1 MADSVKTMASVRFRY
16 IVSLAIMAAVGALFF
31 AISQRNTI
39 ELLVSS
45 QISDRLARL
54 DVISQ
59 ESGQLGLQLAR
70 SDNAETYAAL
80 SRAYA
85 GRADSIARLLAEVD
99 HLWPRLPGKLRDRL
113 NSTAGENKDPMAVY
127 RDIHDAAKKA
137 ATASP
142 ATIPQI
148 ADRINGMY
156 TILGRDA
163 FEIMNQEINAYD
175 RDLADSIQDSVY
187 LFMVIGI
194 GMIVAFAVLIFFPM
208 ERAIRRSFRDL
219 EAMRRQAELADRA
232 KSEFLANMS
241 HEIRTPMNG
250 VMGMAELLAKTD
262 LDTKQRTFSD
272 IIVKSGQALLTI
284 INDILDFSKIDSG
297 QLELDPQPFRL
308 AQAVE
313 DIATLV
319 STKVEE
325 KELELAVRIQPGLP
339 EIYVGDVGRLRQVIT
354 NLVGN
359 GVKFTDRGHVL
370 VDVSGQVLSASGN
383 ELKAELL
390 FKIEDTGIGIPADKI
405 EHIFEKFSQI
415 DGTSTRKHE
424 GTGLGLTIS
433 RKLVELMGGEIGVIS
448 EPGQG
453 STFWFT
459 LPLPV
464 HGSVTSPK
472 RAPKD
477 VSGSRVLIIDDNE
490 VNRAILL
497 EQLGSWR
504 FEAAAVASGR
514 EALSALRQASAN
526 NRPFELIILD
536 QQMPVMN
543 GSSVV
548 AAVQEDPAIADTAII
563 MLTSVDQPGDLQE
576 MRKRGVKGYL
586 LKPARSSMLFDTIV
600 EILQNLHTEPGGDDV
615 PDFDAAQSDD
625 QPAGRPAAA
634 FDTPRTSAG
643 LRQLAPQGAQYD
655 SEGPAV
661 SVLVAEDNE
670 VNQSVAVQILKSAGY
685 SFAVAANGRLAVE
698 MFATR
703 RPRLILMDIS
713 MPAMNGIEAA
723 RAIRAVEARHN
734 MTPTPIIA
742 LTAHALKGDK
752 EMCLEAGMDDYISKP
767 ISPDTLTG
775 MIDKYLDSK
784 AGDAENMAVA

>member
-1 MADSVKTMASVRFRY
+1 
-16 IVSLAIMAAVGALFF
+16 MAAVGALFF
-31 AISQRNTI
+31 VISQRTTD
-39 ELLVSS
+39 ELLVTN
-45 QISDRLARL
+45 QIRDRLVRIDAVSR
-54 DVISQ
+54 

-70 SDNAETYAAL
+70 SNNTDTAGMLGRTLAVKAE
-80 SRAYA
+80 
-85 GRADSIARLLAEVD
+85 SIAVLLADVD
-99 HLWPRLPGKLRDRL
+99 AMWPHISPRLRDRL
-113 NSTAGENKDPMAVY
+113 NNATSNTKDPLDVY
-127 RDIHDAAKKA
+127 RTIISAANDVA
-137 ATASP
+137 ARPVAAAGTGN
-142 ATIPQI
+142 
-148 ADRINGMY
+148 RINAIY
-156 TILGRDA
+156 TNRGR
-163 FEIMNQEINAYD
+163 EISAAMTQEINAYD
-175 RDLADSIQDSVY
+175 QELAESIQQKIY
-187 LFMVIGI
+187 LFMVVGI
-194 GMIVAFAVLIFFPM
+194 CMIVAFALLIFFPM
-208 ERAIRRSFRDL
+208 ERAVRRAFKEL
-219 EAMRRQAELADRA
+219 EALRRQAELADRA

-262 LDTKQRTFSD
+262 LDNKQRTFSD

-297 QLELDPQPFRL
+297 QLELDPQPFKL
-308 AQAVE
+308 AHAVE
-313 DIATLV
+313 DIAALV
-319 STKVEE
+319 STKVDE

-370 VDVSGQVLSASGN
+370 VDVSGQVLSAPDNG
-383 ELKAELL
+383 LKAELL
-390 FKIEDTGIGIPADKI
+390 FKIEDTGIGIPADKV
-405 EHIFEKFSQI
+405 EHVFEKFSQV
-415 DGTSTRKHE
+415 DGTSTRRHE

-459 LPLPV
+459 LSLPV
-464 HGSVTSPK
+464 HGAAAGPK
-472 RAPKD
+472 RAPRD
-477 VSGSRVLIIDDNE
+477 VSGSRVLIVDDNE

-514 EALSALRQASAN
+514 EALSALRQASTN
-526 NRPFELIILD
+526 NRPFELVILD
-536 QQMPVMN
+536 QHMPGMN

-548 AAVQEDPAIADTAII
+548 AAVREDPAISNTAIV
-563 MLTSVDQPGDLQE
+563 MLTSVDQPGDLRE

-586 LKPARSSMLFDTIV
+586 LKPARSSQLFETIV
-600 EILQNLHTEPGGDDV
+600 EVLQGLHSESGEDEV
-615 PDFDAAQSDD
+615 PDFDTL
-625 QPAGRPAAA
+625 QPA
-634 FDTPRTSAG
+634 DQSANQPVG
-643 LRQLAPQGAQYD
+643 ASHVERVADSRPQGAEYD
-655 SEGPAV
+655 SQGPVV

-670 VNQSVAVQILKSAGY
+670 VNQSVAAQILQGAGLSY
-685 SFAVAANGRLAVE
+685 AMAGNGREATE

-703 RPRLILMDIS
+703 RPKLILMDIS

-723 RAIRAVEARHN
+723 KAIRAVEARHN

-742 LTAHALKGDK
+742 LTAHALKGDR

-775 MIDKYLDSK
+775 MIHTYLGDD
-784 AGDAENMAVA
+784 AGDKGVVTAA

>member
-1 MADSVKTMASVRFRY
+1 LSSGERRVHGQFNQYDGVCPF
-16 IVSLAIMAAVGALFF
+16 SLYCQSGDHGGDRRAFF
-31 AISQRNTI
+31 
-39 ELLVSS
+39 SS
-45 QISDRLARL
+45 QVSDRLARL
-54 DVISQ
+54 DVMSQ
-59 ESGQLGLQLAR
+59 ESGQLGLQLAKTT
-70 SDNAETYAAL
+70 DAEANAAS
-80 SRAYA
+80 SRAFA
-85 GRADSIARLLAEVD
+85 IRAERISGLLAEIES
-99 HLWPRLPGKLRDRL
+99 LWPRLSTELRSRL
-113 NSTAGENKDPMAVY
+113 NNASNKSKDPLGVY
-127 RDIHDAAKKA
+127 RDILSAASEA
-137 ATASP
+137 AGAKP
-142 ATIPQI
+142 EI
-148 ADRINGMY
+148 AGKIGNRIHGIY

-163 FEIMNQEINAYD
+163 FETMSQEINAYD
-175 RDLADSIQDSVY
+175 RELADSIQKMVY
-187 LFMVIGI
+187 LFLAIGVA
-194 GMIVAFAVLIFFPM
+194 MIVAFALLIFFPM

-219 EAMRRQAELADRA
+219 DALRRQAELADRA

-262 LDTKQRTFSD
+262 LDNKQRTFSD

-297 QLELDPQPFRL
+297 QLELDPQPFKL
-308 AQAVE
+308 AEAVE

-339 EIYVGDVGRLRQVIT
+339 EMYVGDVGRLRQIIT

-370 VDVSGQVLSASGN
+370 VDVSGQVVSANGN
-383 ELKAELL
+383 GLTAELL
-390 FKIEDTGIGIPADKI
+390 FKVEDTGIGVPAEKI
-405 EHIFEKFSQI
+405 EHVFEKFSQV

-459 LPLPV
+459 LSAPV
-464 HGSVTSPK
+464 HGETGGPK

-477 VSGSRVLIIDDNE
+477 VSGARILIVDDNE

-526 NRPFELIILD
+526 NRPFELVILD
-536 QQMPVMN
+536 QHMPGMN
-543 GSSVV
+543 GSAVI
-548 AAVQEDPAIADTAII
+548 AAVREEPNIAETAIV
-563 MLTSVDQPGDLQE
+563 MLTSVDQTGDARE
-576 MRKRGVKGYL
+576 MRALGAKGYL
-586 LKPARSSMLFDTIV
+586 IKPARASLVFDTIV
-600 EILQNLHTEPGGDDV
+600 GILQDLHGESGKDDV
-615 PDFDAAQSDD
+615 PDFAASQSASQSAD
-625 QPAGRPAAA
+625 QPVSVPNAGGTGDSGRE
-634 FDTPRTSAG
+634 SAEY
-643 LRQLAPQGAQYD
+643 R

-670 VNQSVAVQILKSAGY
+670 VNQSVAAQILEGAGFSY
-685 SFAVAANGRLAVE
+685 AVADNGRQAVE

-703 RPRLILMDIS
+703 RPKLILMDIS
-713 MPAMNGIEAA
+713 MPEMNGIEAA
-723 RAIRAVEARHN
+723 RAIRTVEALHD

-742 LTAHALKGDK
+742 LTAHALKGDR

-775 MIDKYLDSK
+775 LIGKHLG
-784 AGDAENMAVA
+784 GDADDEDSIAAA